1 MRYTVEQVD
10 SSTYQVIDLT
20 HHREVCVC
28 GEFEGG
34 SNPHRRA
41 QLICDTLNNNDTNN
55 TPENK
60 AWATAIS
67 ERICDE
73 LHMGLDAT
81 DLDMLQK
88 VLTQSL
94 ANSPAAMRQ
103 LIGTGV
109 IEEEYLEMLAAA

>member
-34 SNPHRRA
+34 SNPQRRA
-41 QLICDTLNNNDTNN
+41 QLICDTLNNNAKNN
-55 TPENK
+55 TQENK
-60 AWATAIS
+60 AWADAIAGS
-67 ERICDE
+67 LCDE

-81 DLDMLQK
+81 DLDRLQK
-88 VLTQSL
+88 VLSQAL

-109 IEEEYLEMLAAA
+109 IEEEYFEMLTA